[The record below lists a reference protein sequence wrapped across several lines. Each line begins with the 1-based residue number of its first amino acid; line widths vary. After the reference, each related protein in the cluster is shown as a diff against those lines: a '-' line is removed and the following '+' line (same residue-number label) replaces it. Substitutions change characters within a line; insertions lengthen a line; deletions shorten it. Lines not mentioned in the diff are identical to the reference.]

1 MLASSLA
8 VFLRRRDLEKVGTGY
23 PRGGCLLNGKKKNF
37 FFSLFIRSQMK
48 REHPLNLSI
57 LLRGGKET
65 NKDSLSNG
73 E

>member
-8 VFLRRRDLEKVGTGY
+8 VLRRRDLEKVGTGY
-23 PRGGCLLNGKKKNF
+23 PCGGCLLNGKKIF